1 MIRLAYISF
10 LLFLSALSGRA
21 QILAQDT
28 VRQQDWPTGVPMD
41 DETIEWRQDI
51 YRELDLTKQRN
62 AGLYSDGFQE
72 DETTGLFARIFE
84 VALEGKIKLYKYDID
99 GNERLIKRNQTDIKH
114 ILDDFHIAYTC
125 NGDTVSVNK
134 SDIPFA
140 DVTVFYLKEAIYY
153 DVINSSGSGTGLLSV
168 DPLSKEEL
176 MRIIAPE
183 ADLMTIVFDA
193 NGNALPI
200 VHSKLGPQG
209 TKFTCQAVDYC
220 KTIIQ
225 NPDQPE
231 KLKDLVKAILNYGQC
246 AQIQFG
252 YDLDH
257 LANPEGYLAEEM
269 KTVEADPANDPVIP
283 SNAADVGWE
292 YGTLTLKGAVS
303 ANLYF
308 SKQITAKDASGKTY
322 TVKAKSGKWCITFD
336 NIPAKNLG
344 DKYTVVAS
352 YGGKTA
358 TIQYSALSYINAV
371 LGNPNQ
377 PENLKELCKAMIL
390 YNKYAKAYF
399 GK

>member
-1 MIRLAYISF
+1 MSLTLKGQIGIYVYAQVPEEAVTAKLTYPKTGEVKTFALDKNPNYYVAKTDQYKF
-10 LLFLSALSGRA
+10 LYEN
-21 QILAQDT
+21 
-28 VRQQDWPTGVPMD
+28 VPAKEM
-41 DETIEWRQDI
+41 TQP
-51 YRELDLTKQRN
+51 L
-62 AGLYSDGFQE
+62 
-72 DETTGLFARIFE
+72 
-84 VALEGKIKLYKYDID
+84 VLE
-99 GNERLIKRNQTDIKH
+99 
-114 ILDDFHIAYTC
+114 
-125 NGDTVSVNK
+125 
-134 SDIPFA
+134 
-140 DVTVFYLKEAIYY
+140 
-153 DVINSSGSGTGLLSV
+153 
-168 DPLSKEEL
+168 
-176 MRIIAPE
+176 
-183 ADLMTIVFDA
+183 VFDA
-193 NGNALPI
+193 KGNALPI

-209 TKFTCQAVDYC
+209 MKFTCQAVDYC
-220 KTIIQ
+220 NTIIE
-225 NPDQPE
+225 NPNQPE

-246 AQIQFG
+246 AQIQFD
-252 YDLDH
+252 YDTDN
-257 LANPEGYLAEEM
+257 LANPNGYLADEM
-269 KTVEADPANDPVIP
+269 KTVKADSANDPVIP

-399 GK
+399 GN

>member
-1 MIRLAYISF
+1 MAKTDQYKF
-10 LLFLSALSGRA
+10 LYEN
-21 QILAQDT
+21 
-28 VRQQDWPTGVPMD
+28 VPAKEM
-41 DETIEWRQDI
+41 TQP
-51 YRELDLTKQRN
+51 L
-62 AGLYSDGFQE
+62 
-72 DETTGLFARIFE
+72 
-84 VALEGKIKLYKYDID
+84 VLE
-99 GNERLIKRNQTDIKH
+99 
-114 ILDDFHIAYTC
+114 
-125 NGDTVSVNK
+125 
-134 SDIPFA
+134 
-140 DVTVFYLKEAIYY
+140 
-153 DVINSSGSGTGLLSV
+153 
-168 DPLSKEEL
+168 
-176 MRIIAPE
+176 
-183 ADLMTIVFDA
+183 VFDA
-193 NGNALPI
+193 KGNALPI

-220 KTIIQ
+220 KTIIE

-269 KTVEADPANDPVIP
+269 KTVEADPANNPVIP

-371 LGNPNQ
+371 LAQEDTDSNA
-377 PENLKELCKAMIL
+377 NLKQLCKAMIL